1 MFQRL
6 RIHGFGLLCVMGLL
20 GAVGCSRTDTKN
32 MQTFLDKISHG
43 PESELG
49 GLLYGYSQ
57 ASPGA
62 QQLLL
67 GMLRPL
73 RAPSS
78 DRHMTLEA
86 SRDAG
91 RFTMLVVRVPW
102 PMPPQEAGLHPII
115 ICRDGGHEQVV
126 GYVLPFNDIFH
137 HFRGADSESIMQ
149 LSQWWIQSYARRD

>member
-1 MFQRL
+1 
-6 RIHGFGLLCVMGLL
+6 
-20 GAVGCSRTDTKN
+20 

-43 PESELG
+43 PESALG
-49 GLLYGYSQ
+49 NLLYGYSQ

-62 QQLLL
+62 QQVLL

-73 RAPSS
+73 RAPSP
-78 DRHMTLEA
+78 DKHMTIEA
-86 SRDAG
+86 SRDEG

-102 PMPPQEAGLHPII
+102 TRPTQGVGLQPII

-137 HFRGADSESIMQ
+137 HFRGADSGSIMQ
-149 LSQWWIQSYARRD
+149 LSQWWIQSYAKRN

>member
-1 MFQRL
+1 ML
-6 RIHGFGLLCVMGLL
+6 LL
-20 GAVGCSRTDTKN
+20 GAVGCSRTDTNN
-32 MQTFLDKISHG
+32 MQAFLDKISHG
-43 PESELG
+43 PESELS

-62 QQLLL
+62 QQVLL

-73 RAPSS
+73 RAPSP
-78 DRHMTLEA
+78 DQHMTVEA

-91 RFTMLVVRVPW
+91 RFTMLVVHVPW
-102 PMPPQEAGLHPII
+102 PMPPQGAGLHPII

-137 HFRGADSESIMQ
+137 YFRGADSESIMQ
-149 LSQWWIQSYARRD
+149 LSQWWIQSYAKPN

>member
-1 MFQRL
+1 ML
-6 RIHGFGLLCVMGLL
+6 LL
-20 GAVGCSRTDTKN
+20 GGAGRSRTDPKS
-32 MQTFLDKISHG
+32 MQMFLDKISHG

-62 QQLLL
+62 QQVLL
-67 GMLRPL
+67 GMFRPL
-73 RAPSS
+73 RAPSP
-78 DRHMTLEA
+78 DKHMTIEA

-102 PMPPQEAGLHPII
+102 PQPTQGAGLQPII
-115 ICRDGGHEQVV
+115 ICREGGHEQVV

-149 LSQWWIQSYARRD
+149 LSQWWIQSYAKPH